1 MKVIENIYLSVIALL
16 LCWGKISF
24 KEATMKRWIRL
35 KIFLWVMLGW
45 LGWMVSPSMGQQPL
59 VQVLN
64 NGEINWGDQVIRAT
78 GNGAPNPD
86 APNIAAARIGA
97 ERAAKADALRNLLEI
112 VKGVRIDSQTLVV
125 NAMTQ
130 SDIIRTQVQG
140 IVQGARVINTRYL
153 SDGGVEVTLEVGM
166 ASSLAPAVIP
176 PQAFGTQSVPRAG
189 SPVFTGVIFDG
200 RGLDIRPA
208 MSPKV
213 LDEEGREVYGSAFV
227 SQEWATKYGI
237 LGYVKDLEGAKKN
250 DRVAAN
256 PLVVK
261 AIKVSGTGNSDL
273 VISNADAQ
281 GLRDMTKNL
290 SFLEQCRVLVVVD

>member
-1 MKVIENIYLSVIALL
+1 MEKKKNLI
-16 LCWGKISF
+16 
-24 KEATMKRWIRL
+24 
-35 KIFLWVMLGW
+35 IFLWMSILLLGVIIQPA
-45 LGWMVSPSMGQQPL
+45 LAQQPL
-59 VQVLN
+59 VQPMGT
-64 NGEINWGDQVIRAT
+64 GEINWGEQVIRAT
-78 GNGAPNPD
+78 GSGAPNPD

-112 VKGVRIDSQTLVV
+112 VKGVRIDSQTLVI

-130 SDIIRTQVQG
+130 SDVIRTQVQG

-153 SDGGVEVTLEVGM
+153 SDGGVEVMLEVGM
-166 ASSLAPAVIP
+166 ATSIAKAVIP
-176 PQAFGTQSVPRAG
+176 PQDFGNQTVPKAG
-189 SPVFTGVIFDG
+189 NPVYSGVIFDC
-200 RGLDIRPA
+200 RGLDLRPA

-227 SQEWATKYGI
+227 SQEWATKYGVM
-237 LGYVKDLEGAKKN
+237 GYVKDLDAAKKN

-256 PLVVK
+256 PLVIKGV
-261 AIKVSGTGNSDL
+261 KVSGMGNSNL
-273 VISNADAQ
+273 VITNTDAQ